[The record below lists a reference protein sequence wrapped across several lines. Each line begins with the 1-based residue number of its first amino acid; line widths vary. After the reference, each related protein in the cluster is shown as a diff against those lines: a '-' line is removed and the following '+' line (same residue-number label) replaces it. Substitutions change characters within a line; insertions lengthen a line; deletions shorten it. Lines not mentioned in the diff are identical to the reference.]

1 MQRIRSQ
8 EALEAEKQRHEYLL
22 LKISASWC
30 NPCQIY
36 TPIIESVSASR
47 SDISVAEVDVDDMP
61 DVRETFRVRSV
72 PTLVML
78 KNGQEVDSLVGSQP
92 VENVHTWINHTIQ
105 A

>member
-1 MQRIRSQ
+1 M
-8 EALEAEKQRHEYLL
+8 
-22 LKISASWC
+22 
-30 NPCQIY
+30 
-36 TPIIESVSASR
+36 
-47 SDISVAEVDVDDMP
+47 AEVDVDDMP

-92 VENVHTWINHTIQ
+92 VENVHTWINHTIE